1 MKSFSKTST
10 AVAITLLLTACATAV
25 PVTMKFP
32 PPPGEL
38 VTTACPPLQK
48 LTTPVTLS
56 ELSRNITTNYTAYYE
71 CAIRVNAWQEWY
83 EIHKKI
89 FEDIK

>member
-1 MKSFSKTST
+1 MKSFSKTAT
-10 AVAITLLLTACATAV
+10 AVVITLLLTACATPV